1 MLYHVNVPVLQ
12 VPDKVVLPPAQILEG
27 LADAPV
33 GVLGTAVTVTVTLD
47 AVLLHVPLT
56 HEP

>member
-1 MLYHVNVPVLQ
+1 MPILQ
-12 VPDKVVLPPAQILEG
+12 VPDKVELPPAQILEG

-47 AVLLHVPLT
+47 AGLLHVPLT